1 MLAFPT
7 SWLLRRHGIY
17 LSIFL
22 FILFVFGLSHFVNRS
37 RHAFSLDVSS
47 YFLDEQQRYYS
58 WTTRPFFPPLENSGG
73 GNLTAPELC
82 AGFPTHLLDRIQVIL
97 KTGTSEPEK
106 NKAHLA
112 SVTSC
117 ITNLIIFSD
126 YEEIVSQH
134 HFIDVLE
141 DLPPTYAI
149 KNPDFA
155 AYDAQKLAHSQN
167 GSVRY
172 SQEGWRLDR
181 FKFLP
186 MVEKAYE
193 MRPNADWY
201 VFIEADTYYFWDTLF
216 RMLDKLD
223 PSMMHYMGSPVPG
236 ARGRYFAYG
245 GAGFVLSSGVMK
257 RLNEGSTSESRLS
270 VQFQDMAKKDCCGD
284 AVLAYAIKDKIDVK
298 LEGLYPTFSGDELG
312 ALKVNKERWCIPLLA
327 LHRMSPEELMALW
340 KWERTRP
347 YNEEPFL
354 HSSLLA
360 YTHSHLRDGSTRSFW
375 DNYSDLPQPKR
386 SHSHDSV
393 AACSAACVADPDC
406 LQFSYTSKTCRFGNW
421 IQMGKPTPESEDFI
435 SGWDIIKMSD
445 LGFRIDM
452 EFSDSCTQASWL
464 QPTVH

>member
-7 SWLLRRHGIY
+7 SCLLRRHGIY

-22 FILFVFGLSHFVNRS
+22 FILFVFGLGHFANRS
-37 RHAFSLDVSS
+37 RYAFSLDVSS

-58 WTTRPFFPPLENSGG
+58 WTTRPFFPPLKDSGG

-141 DLPPTYAI
+141 DLPSTYAI

-312 ALKVNKERWCIPLLA
+312 ALKVNKERWCIPLLS
-327 LHRMSPEELMALW
+327 LHRMSPEQLTALW

-347 YNEEPFL
+347 YNEVSIMPLPTTSPLLTPVRNLFSTPASL
-354 HSSLLA
+354 HILIPIYAMDLPEASGTTTRTFVNQNTLILMIPLQRAVLPVWRTQIACSSLI
-360 YTHSHLRDGSTRSFW
+360 H
-375 DNYSDLPQPKR
+375 PKR
-386 SHSHDSV
+386 AGSGTGYRWGSRRLK
-393 AACSAACVADPDC
+393 ARI
-406 LQFSYTSKTCRFGNW
+406 SYPVG
-421 IQMGKPTPESEDFI
+421 I
-435 SGWDIIKMSD
+435 S
-445 LGFRIDM
+445 
-452 EFSDSCTQASWL
+452 
-464 QPTVH
+464 

>member
-1 MLAFPT
+1 
-7 SWLLRRHGIY
+7 
-17 LSIFL
+17 
-22 FILFVFGLSHFVNRS
+22 
-37 RHAFSLDVSS
+37 VSS

-141 DLPPTYAI
+141 DLPSTYAI

-327 LHRMSPEELMALW
+327 LHRMSPEQLTALW

-347 YNEEPFL
+347 YNEVSIMPLPKTPPLLTPVRNLFSTPASL
-354 HSSLLA
+354 HILILIYA
-360 YTHSHLRDGSTRSFW
+360 M
-375 DNYSDLPQPKR
+375 DLPEASGITTRTFLNQNAPILMIPLQRAVLPVLRIQIVCSSPIHPKR
-386 SHSHDSV
+386 AGSGTGYRWGGRRLT
-393 AACSAACVADPDC
+393 ARI
-406 LQFSYTSKTCRFGNW
+406 SYPVG
-421 IQMGKPTPESEDFI
+421 I
-435 SGWDIIKMSD
+435 S
-445 LGFRIDM
+445 
-452 EFSDSCTQASWL
+452 
-464 QPTVH
+464 